1 MLDINLEFYRGILF
15 IRLKGLLNKTTVSK
29 LKEEVNDLVKENGIR
44 NLVFNI
50 SELKSIDCYGINA
63 LINNYELCK
72 VNNGQSLVCGINNKL
87 VKHRINN
94 SRLLKYMNEAPDELS
109 AINIIKL

>member
-50 SELKSIDCYGINA
+50 SEL
-63 LINNYELCK
+63 
-72 VNNGQSLVCGINNKL
+72 
-87 VKHRINN
+87 
-94 SRLLKYMNEAPDELS
+94 
-109 AINIIKL
+109 